1 MLKIATPSIAAVW
14 FVLACGSLPDA
25 PETESTAA
33 DFAESPKLVPV
44 TPTGTAITETTNPP
58 EMTDA
63 TAMPSPTPI
72 PLQVVVPPCIP
83 IPTTFVDPCERR
95 DWWDDFTPH
104 IETSIELPEVA
115 STFNDILQKR
125 AERPDWALHFTVRA
139 TALPGTVRCG
149 PPVTTLNHRQVYEYG
164 WLATDRERSHCY
176 IDLAVNE
183 YLCGNGPAIVS
194 AKVSD
199 NPAWCVLE
207 SEFGEQCLEGGAELL
222 RSTGIEGVEWIML
235 LGGPYDL
242 AQSAWGIGP
251 TYDVQQ
257 RQDGAVVVVRR
268 YKDAILANPTPENY
282 ALNESRLEWT
292 LDDFRQVVSEAFETF
307 VELTDGRT
315 GTVNDRA
322 GRPPPKLATDAGPD
336 GFNDF
341 LMRTGLIE
349 ELPQAPPPI
358 PDDGRQNPDGL
369 RINDIIATRV
379 AGGSAE

>member
-1 MLKIATPSIAAVW
+1 MVKTAISSIAAVW

-25 PETESTAA
+25 PVTESTAA
-33 DFAESPKLVPV
+33 DFAESPTLASV

-58 EMTDA
+58 AAMDV

-83 IPTTFVDPCERR
+83 FPTTFVDPCERR
-95 DWWDDFTPH
+95 DSWDDFTPNAA
-104 IETSIELPEVA
+104 EVV
-115 STFNDILQKR
+115 
-125 AERPDWALHFTVRA
+125 LHEVVPAVKNVLFDLSSNPAWSVHFGVRA
-139 TALPGTVRCG
+139 TAIPGSVRCG
-149 PPVTTLNHRQVYEYG
+149 NVVTRFYYRQSYERGEPGLPRPISY
-164 WLATDRERSHCY
+164 CY
-176 IDLAVNE
+176 VDLAVNE
-183 YLCGNGPAIVS
+183 YLFGNGPAIVTAS
-194 AKVSD
+194 LGENLTYFDPETGCGAQCREVGEVKV
-199 NPAWCVLE
+199 
-207 SEFGEQCLEGGAELL
+207 
-222 RSTGIEGVEWIML
+222 RRTGIEGVEWIML

-257 RQDGAVVVVRR
+257 RQDGTVVVVRR
-268 YKDAILANPTPENY
+268 YKNAILANSTPENY

-292 LDDFRQVVSEAFETF
+292 LDDFRQVVSDAFAAF

-315 GTVNDRA
+315 GTENDWA

-349 ELPQAPPPI
+349 DLPQAPPPI
-358 PDDGRQNPDGL
+358 PDDGRRNPDRL